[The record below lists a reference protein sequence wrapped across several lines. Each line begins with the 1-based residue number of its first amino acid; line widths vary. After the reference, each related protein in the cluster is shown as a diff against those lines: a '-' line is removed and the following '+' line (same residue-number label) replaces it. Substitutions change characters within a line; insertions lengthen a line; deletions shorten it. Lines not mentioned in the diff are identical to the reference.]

1 MLSSRQVG
9 RKLSYKLKKTTSE
22 LYSGNKDKKIEDGDF
37 NKIKEE
43 TEKLKQYPIYYVDVP
58 GNVEE
63 MRNTIIHF
71 SKTIALNKWL
81 IIILDHTLL
90 TKGKAGDKER
100 EILAELQ
107 YMFMEMKKYGKNTI
121 IQLSQMNREIETVE
135 RLNNN
140 FMHFPMRRDVF
151 GGDSIFQ
158 ASDYLIVIHRPELLS
173 LRTYGPS
180 NWPTQNLIYM
190 HFLKIKM
197 NLLK

>member
-151 GGDSIFQ
+151 GGDFF
-158 ASDYLIVIHRPELLS
+158 
-173 LRTYGPS
+173 G
-180 NWPTQNLIYM
+180 
-190 HFLKIKM
+190 IKC
-197 NLLK
+197 NLLFLQSYVYIYIYKNEKERYVASNRIN